1 MKEYI
6 FLRDI
11 KPYKQGDKASLDGF
25 FESYYLDKGII
36 QPVLEVAEKPIK
48 RRAKKGEKKQ

>member
-11 KPYKQGDKASLDGF
+11 KPFKQGDKASLDGF

-36 QPVLEVAEKPIK
+36 QPVLEVAEKPVKK
-48 RRAKKGEKKQ
+48 RATKGGKK